1 MTKKVKISYP
11 EVPAKLVSNFND
23 LITALNTTGSN
34 LKSFLLS
41 LRRLLT
47 EVAAGA

>member
-23 LITALNTTGSN
+23 LITALNTTSSN
-34 LKSFLLS
+34 LNTSSSKI
-41 LRRLLT
+41 
-47 EVAAGA
+47 